1 MLPTLKIGDFIL
13 VNKFDYG
20 LRLPVL
26 GNTVVELRQPKRGDV
41 MVFKY
46 PEDNR
51 INFIKRVVGVPGD
64 TVEYRDKVVYVNGN
78 AQTLSIPSVMKMKRC
93 LH

>member
-1 MLPTLKIGDFIL
+1 
-13 VNKFDYG
+13 
-20 LRLPVL
+20 
-26 GNTVVELRQPKRGDV
+26 

-64 TVEYRDKVVYVNGN
+64 TVEYRDKVVYVNGD
-78 AQTLSIPSVMKMKRC
+78 AQTANCFTRR
-93 LH
+93 